1 MAGEPSEADKQKQET
16 ERPPVFYDWSFGLSL
31 DAYHQEAGNAP
42 EVIDVVYLDA
52 FGAVV
57 FKHDGVA
64 AFGVIGEE
72 FDALAVG
79 GY

>member
-1 MAGEPSEADKQKQET
+1 MGL
-16 ERPPVFYDWSFGLSL
+16 GLSL
-31 DAYHQEAGNAP
+31 YANHQEAGDAP
-42 EVIDVVYLDA
+42 EVVYVVYLDA

-64 AFGVIGEE
+64 AFGVVGEE
-72 FDALAVG
+72 FDAFAVG